1 MFKLIVT
8 TSLRN
13 RVFVLAV
20 AAMLIAY
27 GSLTLQRL
35 PIDVFPDLNR
45 PTVNVMTEAEGLAP
59 QEVEQLI
66 TFPIEAAMNG
76 MAGVLRVR
84 STSGIGLSVVYVE
97 FDWSVDVYRARQLV
111 AERLAL
117 IREQLPRSA
126 SPQMGPVSS
135 IMGEIMLVAV
145 TSDPKVSPMEVR
157 ELADFVLRPLLLALP
172 GVSQVIPIGGE
183 VRQYRVTPNVA
194 AMQALT
200 ISYDQLEQAVSRFG
214 TNTGGGY
221 VDQHGREYLIRNVG
235 LTRSL
240 EDLGN
245 TVITVRNDQA
255 ILLKQVASVE
265 YAARIKRGDAG
276 YNGAL
281 AVIISIQ
288 KQPAA
293 DTVTLTRR
301 IEKTLQDAQAA
312 LPAGVSVTNIQ
323 FRQATFIETSIANVK
338 RVLLEAAVVVALVL
352 LIFLANTRATLI
364 SLAAIPTSILIT
376 VLVFSALGLT
386 INTMTLGGLA
396 IAIGELVDD
405 AVVDVENIL
414 RRLRENRESLAP
426 RPTLEVIAAASQ
438 EVRSGIVYATMVIV
452 LVFVPLFA
460 LPGIEGRL
468 FVPLGIAYITSIL
481 ASLITSITLTPV
493 LCSYLLNRKPRGP
506 TRETAVVRNI
516 KNANRIAL
524 KWAFSNQ
531 PLVFGITLS
540 AVLLATLAATQLP
553 RAFLPPFNEGT
564 LVLSV
569 QYNPGISL
577 AESNRLGLIAENLLA
592 NVPEVKSVGRRT
604 GRAELDE
611 HAEGVHFSE
620 IDVDLSRSKRSK
632 VEIYNDVREV
642 LSTLPVSVAIGQP
655 ISHRLDHLQSGV
667 RAQLALKIFGDD
679 LQTLRNLA
687 ETARQQLSS
696 IPGLVDLQL
705 EKQVLIPQLRIELDY
720 GRAALYG
727 LTPAAVTQALEA
739 LSNGRRVSQIVDGNR
754 RFDVVMRLSDLDR
767 STTALRELL
776 IATPMGHIPLGVI
789 AEVTETDGP
798 NQIQR
803 EGTQRR
809 ILVYGN
815 GDGQRDMAAIAN
827 DVRKVIAGLKLPR
840 GYTAS
845 LEGTF
850 QAQEDATW
858 RIGGLSLVSLAAIFL
873 VLYSRY
879 RSTTLALIIMGAIP
893 MALIGSVIA
902 LALAG
907 QPLSVASMI
916 GFITLAGISARNGIL
931 KVSHYINLV
940 LREGETFGPSLIIRG
955 SLERIVPVLLTA
967 LSAGLALTPLL
978 IGADE
983 PGREI
988 LHPVAVTI
996 FGGLLSATLL
1006 DTILT
1011 PLLFFRYGKQP
1022 LERLVAADNR
1032 NLSPAEAF

>member
-776 IATPMGHIPLGVI
+776 IATPMGHIPLGMI